1 MTRSKVKY
9 LVFLALV
16 ALAIWALLP
25 LWLTIQTSFLA
36 KFVIVSPLRALQY
49 ATLENWSFLPVRLIA
64 KWLKNSIIV
73 CGSITALVTFM
84 SALAGFSFAKYEF
97 PGRDKLFGLFLLA
110 MVVPGVM
117 IFLPKFL
124 ITVDLRLYNSYLG
137 MIMPGLV
144 APSAV
149 FLSRQ
154 YFMQFPD
161 DVSEAARLDGASEF
175 QIFRYIIIPLSF
187 PLLAIISL
195 TTFLTG
201 WGDFMWQLLVVKNV
215 DLYTVVMG
223 LGMFLSGLA
232 GPGGARGGGELLIQ
246 GAGRQVNIE
255 GLQAAASIILA
266 IPPLILFVIGQKYFL
281 KGLVI
286 GAAE

>member
-1 MTRSKVKY
+1 LIKSKAKY
-9 LVFLALV
+9 LIFLVLV
-16 ALAIWALLP
+16 TLAVWALLP
-25 LWLTIQTSFLA
+25 LWFTIQTSFLA
-36 KFVIVSPLRALQY
+36 KFVIINPLRALQHI
-49 ATLENWSFLPVRLIA
+49 TLENWLFLPIHLII

-73 CGSITALVTFM
+73 CGSITIFVTFI

-110 MVVPGVM
+110 MIVPGVM

-124 ITVDLRLYNSYLG
+124 ITVDLGLYNSYLG
-137 MIMPGLV
+137 MIIPCLV

-154 YFMQFPD
+154 YFMRFPD

-175 QIFRYIIIPLSF
+175 QIFRFIIIPLSL

-195 TTFLTG
+195 TTFLGT
-201 WGDFMWQLLVVKNV
+201 WGDFMWQFLIVKNV

-223 LGMFLSGLA
+223 LGMFLSSLT
-232 GPGGARGGGELLIQ
+232 GPAGARGGGEFLMH
-246 GAGRQVNIE
+246 GAGSISIE
-255 GLQAAASIILA
+255 GLQSAASVVLA
-266 IPPLILFVIGQKYFL
+266 IPPLILFVVGQKYFL
-281 KGLVI
+281 KGLII
-286 GAAE
+286 GSVD

>member
-1 MTRSKVKY
+1 MVKDKAKH
-9 LVFLALV
+9 LILLALV
-16 ALAIWALLP
+16 ALAAWSLLP
-25 LWLTIQTSFLA
+25 LWFTIQTSFLA
-36 KFVIVSPLRALQY
+36 KFVIINPLRALRH
-49 ATLENWSFLPVRLIA
+49 ATLDNWAFLPVGLIV

-73 CGSITALVTFM
+73 CGSITVLVTFM
-84 SALAGFSFAKYEF
+84 SALAGFGFAKHEF
-97 PGRDKLFGLFLLA
+97 PGRDELFGLFLLA
-110 MVVPGVM
+110 MIVPGVM

-124 ITVDLRLYNSYLG
+124 ITIDLGLYNSYLG
-137 MIMPGLV
+137 MIVPSLV

-175 QIFRYIIIPLSF
+175 QIFRHVIVPLSF

-195 TTFLTG
+195 TTFLGT
-201 WGDFMWQLLVVKNV
+201 WGDFMWQFLVTKNV

-223 LGMFLSGLA
+223 LGMFLSGLTSGA
-232 GPGGARGGGELLIQ
+232 GARGGGEFLMQSHLS
-246 GAGRQVNIE
+246 IE
-255 GLQAAASIILA
+255 GLQAAASLVLA
-266 IPPLILFVIGQKYFL
+266 IPPLILFMVGQKYFL

-286 GAAE
+286 GSVDQ